1 MTEEV
6 MMVPTQEFE
15 RLQDYYK
22 GQISQS
28 ALLNKAGRLAAEK
41 HLILSNPKIPD
52 ATAVR
57 MTKPLAREQAR
68 LTKRIR
74 TGTCI
79 PAGAGMPSE
88 AMVDSPLENLLKK
101 IIEKEVP
108 AAAAGP
114 ATPAT
119 PVIKKEPVAGPSGIK
134 IKKESKSVKPP
145 IPPKPFVSAKK
156 PKSTGGIKKAAFLG
170 ATKALLKP
178 DSTRNSSIA
187 TPTTTT
193 TKAVT
198 VPKRKPRR
206 NTPTP
211 KRLLFKSYK
220 KVGKSGTNRPE
231 DPWAMTRT
239 KPRRSKRIKR
249 KQRGRGFNLQSL
261 LNKTGI
267 KFHWPGYQYM
277 GPRTRLKRG
286 DPGINRLDRIA
297 KQHDIDYSHAK
308 NLQDKWKADAKM
320 INAIDKLPG
329 SKTLT
334 ERIVKRIMQAK
345 KRFKL

>member
-22 GQISQS
+22 GQILQS

-41 HLILSNPKIPD
+41 HFILSNRKIPD

-68 LTKRIR
+68 LTKQIR
-74 TGTCI
+74 TGTRI

-108 AAAAGP
+108 AAAGTP

-156 PKSTGGIKKAAFLG
+156 PKSTRGIKKAAFLG
-170 ATKALLKP
+170 ATKALLRQAGFHDKFI
-178 DSTRNSSIA
+178 DSDTDEDEGGYS
-187 TPTTTT
+187 
-193 TKAVT
+193 
-198 VPKRKPRR
+198 RK
-206 NTPTP
+206 
-211 KRLLFKSYK
+211 K
-220 KVGKSGTNRPE
+220 K
-231 DPWAMTRT
+231 
-239 KPRRSKRIKR
+239 
-249 KQRGRGFNLQSL
+249 
-261 LNKTGI
+261 
-267 KFHWPGYQYM
+267 
-277 GPRTRLKRG
+277 
-286 DPGINRLDRIA
+286 
-297 KQHDIDYSHAK
+297 
-308 NLQDKWKADAKM
+308 
-320 INAIDKLPG
+320 
-329 SKTLT
+329 
-334 ERIVKRIMQAK
+334 AK
-345 KRFKL
+345 KKYPKAKKTTLQKLQQGWEEWDKPSRGPLGYDSD

>member
-1 MTEEV
+1 

-28 ALLNKAGRLAAEK
+28 ALLNKAGRLATEK

-68 LTKRIR
+68 RTKRIR
-74 TGTCI
+74 TGTRL

-108 AAAAGP
+108 AAPAGAAA

-156 PKSTGGIKKAAFLG
+156 PKSTGGIKKASFTG
-170 ATKALLKP
+170 ATKALLRQAGFDEKFIGS
-178 DSTRNSSIA
+178 DTDDEDEGGYS
-187 TPTTTT
+187 
-193 TKAVT
+193 
-198 VPKRKPRR
+198 PK
-206 NTPTP
+206 
-211 KRLLFKSYK
+211 K
-220 KVGKSGTNRPE
+220 K
-231 DPWAMTRT
+231 
-239 KPRRSKRIKR
+239 
-249 KQRGRGFNLQSL
+249 
-261 LNKTGI
+261 
-267 KFHWPGYQYM
+267 
-277 GPRTRLKRG
+277 
-286 DPGINRLDRIA
+286 
-297 KQHDIDYSHAK
+297 
-308 NLQDKWKADAKM
+308 
-320 INAIDKLPG
+320 
-329 SKTLT
+329 
-334 ERIVKRIMQAK
+334 AK
-345 KRFKL
+345 KKYPKVKKTALQKLQEGWEEWDKPSRGPLGYDSD

>member
-57 MTKPLAREQAR
+57 MTKPLAREQAC

-74 TGTCI
+74 TGTRI

-108 AAAAGP
+108 AAAPAGAAA

-134 IKKESKSVKPP
+134 IKRESKSVKPP
-145 IPPKPFVSAKK
+145 IPTKPFVSAKK
-156 PKSTGGIKKAAFLG
+156 PKSTGGIKKAAFTG
-170 ATKALLKP
+170 ATKALLRQAGFDEKFIGSDTDDDDDDEGGYSPKKKAKKKYPKAKKTALQKLQEGWEAWEKP
-178 DSTRNSSIA
+178 S
-187 TPTTTT
+187 
-193 TKAVT
+193 
-198 VPKRKPRR
+198 RKP
-206 NTPTP
+206 
-211 KRLLFKSYK
+211 L
-220 KVGKSGTNRPE
+220 
-231 DPWAMTRT
+231 
-239 KPRRSKRIKR
+239 
-249 KQRGRGFNLQSL
+249 
-261 LNKTGI
+261 
-267 KFHWPGYQYM
+267 GY
-277 GPRTRLKRG
+277 
-286 DPGINRLDRIA
+286 DSD
-297 KQHDIDYSHAK
+297 
-308 NLQDKWKADAKM
+308 
-320 INAIDKLPG
+320 
-329 SKTLT
+329 
-334 ERIVKRIMQAK
+334 
-345 KRFKL
+345 